1 MLVTKDKMDNL
12 LLLQAGQLIPGEQK
26 LEDWD
31 GELRCCA
38 TFSGP
43 LQCGRETA
51 ELFDD
56 MAEGKAD
63 SLLAAQQAV
72 IDEQKERTKGL

>member
-1 MLVTKDKMDNL
+1 MESSTK
-12 LLLQAGQLIPGEQK
+12 
-26 LEDWD
+26 
-31 GELRCCA
+31 RCCA

-43 LQCGRETA
+43 LHCGRETA

-63 SLLAAQQAV
+63 SFLSAQQAV
-72 IDEQKERTKGL
+72 IDEQKETPKGL

>member
-1 MLVTKDKMDNL
+1 MESSTK
-12 LLLQAGQLIPGEQK
+12 
-26 LEDWD
+26 
-31 GELRCCA
+31 RCCA

-43 LQCGRETA
+43 LHCGRETA

-63 SLLAAQQAV
+63 SFLAAQQAV
-72 IDEQKERTKGL
+72 IDEQKETPKGL